1 MIKKTETK
9 TAKTSAAKK
18 TKAAPVKEEKKQTTK
33 TRPVKPA
40 TANKA
45 KVQTANLPTMDTF
58 PSVKKGDNNGYVTL
72 LQTNLKNRGYYE
84 GKVDGKF
91 GDKTEKALNEFQKDA
106 KKPQN
111 ATVGGKT
118 WALLQK
124 STIVK
129 LKAEPPKADI
139 QPQQPSPGVSVVVE
153 GLTRYQADLLVKLF
167 QGNTACHII

>member
-9 TAKTSAAKK
+9 TVKASAAKK
-18 TKAAPVKEEKKQTTK
+18 TKAAPVKEEKKQVTK
-33 TRPVKPA
+33 TRPVKPK
-40 TANKA
+40 T
-45 KVQTANLPTMDTF
+45 QSANLPTMDTF
-58 PSVKKGDNNGYVTL
+58 PSVKKGDSNGYVTL

-139 QPQQPSPGVSVVVE
+139 QPQQPSPGVSVVIE

-167 QGNTACHII
+167 QGNTSCHIV